1 MTAGTNRKRV
11 AEVEGAELADEQ
23 TVTLTAAKAK
33 PADDKAKDKAKA
45 KPGKGKR
52 KGGGGSGPEGGP
64 YSTHSMPTDEPA
76 DEGGTTEPVPTE
88 PVPTGGPYSTHSDP
102 VGTK

>member
-11 AEVEGAELADEQ
+11 AEVEGAELADESA
-23 TVTLTAAKAK
+23 VTLTAAKAK
-33 PADDKAKDKAKA
+33 PADDEAKDKAKG

-64 YSTHSMPTDEPA
+64 YTTHSVP
-76 DEGGTTEPVPTE
+76 TTEPAVEPEPTE
-88 PVPTGGPYSTHSDP
+88 PVPTGGPYTTHGDP
-102 VGTK
+102 VATK